1 LIVAPPVAPPNAA
14 AEPAPLATVTLGFT
28 STPPGARVFRK
39 GETVP
44 LGVTPFTA
52 ELARSERSTPVRFE
66 LAGHEPIEIDASLA
80 ESEHLAVTLVA
91 TPAVV
96 SQRTRPR
103 KPVRAADPPKQPR
116 TLQREG
122 VMDPFATKN

>member
-1 LIVAPPVAPPNAA
+1 M
-14 AEPAPLATVTLGFT
+14 
-28 STPPGARVFRK
+28 FRK

-44 LGVTPFTA
+44 LGITPFTA
-52 ELARSERSTPVRFE
+52 ELARSERSTPMRFE
-66 LAGHEPIEIDASLA
+66 LAGHDPIEVDASLA
-80 ESEHLAVTLVA
+80 ESEDLAVTLVPTA
-91 TPAVV
+91 PVV

-103 KPVRAADPPKQPR
+103 KPVRSAEPPKQPR